1 MKKVGFLKSPLSLLT
16 VTTGGEP
23 KVVEWLLS
31 LCSSTRVVSE
41 TVSPVTIHDCEED
54 VVRERRWVEH
64 PVGML
69 P

>member
-1 MKKVGFLKSPLSLLT
+1 MKKVDFLKSPWSRLT
-16 VTTGGEP
+16 VTNDGEP
-23 KVVEWLLS
+23 KVVEWVWS
-31 LCSSTRVVSE
+31 LCSSAQEVSE